1 MPHPTHKKNHKNRPW
16 SKRGE
21 STPSA
26 EHLTCDL
33 VLGALD
39 EGLLLPEELVE
50 DAAAGAEGL
59 PLRDRVVVPHRARR
73 RRRRAPPS
81 RGRGAG
87 GEVRRRRWHQRPECG
102 GRHHLRPL
110 FAVNS
115 VGFEYQN
122 CEWIGSGELHNA
134 ARQASVRV
142 ERIRIVAHDWNFSPF
157 CSLVLRMYRII
168 IFENRRKNT
177 DAVGE
182 ENRRKNTH
190 PCQFVGTRMLWVN
203 SGESRSVKWS
213 SSESTKLRSGTIK
226 NILRYLRDYPSFVHL
241 VLDFRRLFEWAVG
254 FGRWNFLLRPSALP
268 ALHCTLK

>member
-26 EHLTCDL
+26 EHRTCDL

-59 PLRDRVVVPHRARR
+59 PLRDRVVVPHRAHR

-142 ERIRIVAHDWNFSPF
+142 ERIRIGGEHTIEPF
-157 CSLVLRMYRII
+157 PLFFRLVLHVYRII

-177 DAVGE
+177 
-182 ENRRKNTH
+182 H
-190 PCQFVGTRMLWVN
+190 PCQ
-203 SGESRSVKWS
+203 
-213 SSESTKLRSGTIK
+213 
-226 NILRYLRDYPSFVHL
+226 PVHARGQG
-241 VLDFRRLFEWAVG
+241 RRACYGPL
-254 FGRWNFLLRPSALP
+254 
-268 ALHCTLK
+268 

>member
-26 EHLTCDL
+26 EHRTCDL

-59 PLRDRVVVPHRARR
+59 PLRDRVVVPHRAHR

-102 GRHHLRPL
+102 RRHHCAQFL
-110 FAVNS
+110 
-115 VGFEYQN
+115 Q
-122 CEWIGSGELHNA
+122 WIRWVSSSRIASGLARESYIKA
-134 ARQASVRV
+134 ARKASVRV
-142 ERIRIVAHDWNFSPF
+142 ERIRIGESTWLNIFPF
-157 CSLVLRMYRII
+157 FFRLVLHVYRII

-177 DAVGE
+177 
-182 ENRRKNTH
+182 H
-190 PCQFVGTRMLWVN
+190 PCQPVHAC
-203 SGESRSVKWS
+203 E
-213 SSESTKLRSGTIK
+213 
-226 NILRYLRDYPSFVHL
+226 DY
-241 VLDFRRLFEWAVG
+241 
-254 FGRWNFLLRPSALP
+254 
-268 ALHCTLK
+268 

>member
-1 MPHPTHKKNHKNRPW
+1 MEQ
-16 SKRGE
+16 RGE
-21 STPSA
+21 STPAA
-26 EHLTCDL
+26 EHRTCDL
-33 VLGALD
+33 VFGALD

-59 PLRDRVVVPHRARR
+59 PLRDRVVVPHRAHR

-87 GEVRRRRWHQRPECG
+87 GDVRRRRWHQRPECG
-102 GRHHLRPL
+102 RRHHCAQFL
-110 FAVNS
+110 
-115 VGFEYQN
+115 Q
-122 CEWIGSGELHNA
+122 WIRWVSSSRIASGLARESYIKA
-134 ARQASVRV
+134 ARKASVRV

-241 VLDFRRLFEWAVG
+241 VLDFRRLLGACEPSVLVVG
-254 FGRWNFLLRPSALP
+254 TSFLSW
-268 ALHCTLK
+268 

>member
-1 MPHPTHKKNHKNRPW
+1 MEQ
-16 SKRGE
+16 RGE
-21 STPSA
+21 SNPAA
-26 EHLTCDL
+26 EHRTCDL
-33 VLGALD
+33 VFGALD

-59 PLRDRVVVPHRARR
+59 PLRDRVVVPHRAHR

-87 GEVRRRRWHQRPECG
+87 GDVRRRRWHQRPECD

-142 ERIRIVAHDWNFSPF
+142 ERIRIGGEHMIEPFPLFFQTAPSCVQNYYFRKQEEEYTSVPASSCPWGLLECCESP
-157 CSLVLRMYRII
+157 
-168 IFENRRKNT
+168 
-177 DAVGE
+177 D
-182 ENRRKNTH
+182 
-190 PCQFVGTRMLWVN
+190 Q
-203 SGESRSVKWS
+203 
-213 SSESTKLRSGTIK
+213 
-226 NILRYLRDYPSFVHL
+226 
-241 VLDFRRLFEWAVG
+241 
-254 FGRWNFLLRPSALP
+254 
-268 ALHCTLK
+268 